1 MSCNDNNFKN
11 STFPTSMF
19 EQGGYKKSAK
29 RQLF

>member
-19 EQGGYKKSAK
+19 EGGYKKSAK